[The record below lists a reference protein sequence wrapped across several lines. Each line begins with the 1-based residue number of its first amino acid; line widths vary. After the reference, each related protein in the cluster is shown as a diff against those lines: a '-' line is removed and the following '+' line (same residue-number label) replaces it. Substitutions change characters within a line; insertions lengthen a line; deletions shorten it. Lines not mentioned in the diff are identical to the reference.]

1 MNQILK
7 QHYRG
12 VTMSQASNNAV
23 HSAESEGEA
32 RVASAA
38 PQRPWSRPLLGVAA
52 AALMATSFT
61 GCMTV
66 HNGWEALSH
75 NGAWNDTVIVLRNRS
90 FSAKAWHRRKHHF
103 CNEKYLKDFCAG
115 FRAGYEDT
123 AAGKGECTPAFPPQE
138 YWGWDCQ
145 SAEGHARSSAWFA
158 GYPQGARAAEEDGLG
173 SWQQIPMS
181 SGLQAEYQQ
190 TGMFTH
196 QGALYPIPDEDN
208 QVGSM
213 PMEGQVIIDDRVVP
227 AQPLE
232 MPEAL
237 EQPLGQPGSGSMSP
251 VPMAPAETGTPSL
264 PTLSDPSL

>member
-1 MNQILK
+1 MGSSLNQILK

-23 HSAESEGEA
+23 HSAETEGEA

-38 PQRPWSRPLLGVAA
+38 PWQPWKKQLLGVAA

-66 HNGWEALSH
+66 HNGWEALSS
-75 NGAWNDTVIVLRNRS
+75 NGSWNDTVVVLRNRS

-103 CNEKYLKDFCAG
+103 CKERYLKDFSSG
-115 FRAGYEDT
+115 FRAGYEDV
-123 AAGKGECTPAFPPQE
+123 AAGGGECTPAFPPQE
-138 YWGWDCQ
+138 YWGWDFQ
-145 SAEGHARSSAWFA
+145 SSEGHARSSSWFA

-181 SGLQAEYQQ
+181 SGMQSEYQQ
-190 TGMFTH
+190 TGTFTH
-196 QGALYPIPDEDN
+196 QGALYPIPDADS
-208 QVGSM
+208 QVGM
-213 PMEGQVIIDDRVVP
+213 PVEGQIIVQDGMVP

-232 MPEAL
+232 MSRPL
-237 EQPLGQPGSGSMSP
+237 EGSMQP
-251 VPMAPAETGTPSL
+251 VPMAPAEIGTDL
-264 PTLSDPSL
+264 MPTLSDPSL